1 MIYNIY
7 IVAFLSLFLNKP
19 TKQATLSLKKE
30 KVELHLAANNTISK
44 MEQKFSLIEDNSA
57 TVPSLESFEMAF
69 EGYENLK
76 SQNKLENNI
85 LTIIDFSLSSK
96 LKRLWVINMET
107 NEVLYHT
114 LVAHGKNSGEEF
126 ATNFSNKSESYKSSL
141 GFYLTAEIYTGKHG
155 SSLKLDGIEKGIN
168 DNARERAIVIHGADY
183 VSETFAR
190 NNGRLGRSQGCPALP
205 NDLSNKITSK
215 IKNKSVLFIYHPS
228 RKSTFIKEAVL

>member
-7 IVAFLSLFLNKP
+7 FVAFLSLFINKP
-19 TKQATLSLKKE
+19 TKEATQNSKKE
-30 KVELHLAANNTISK
+30 KVEFHLAANNSISK
-44 MEQKFSLIEDNSA
+44 TAQKFASIEENSE
-57 TVPSLESFEMAF
+57 TVPTLESFEMAF

-76 SQNKLENNI
+76 SQHKLENNI
-85 LTIIDFSLSSK
+85 LTIIDFSLSSNQ
-96 LKRLWVINMET
+96 KRLWVIDMES

-114 LVAHGKNSGEEF
+114 LVAHGRNSGEEF

-141 GFYLTAEIYTGKHG
+141 GFYLTAEIYNGKHG

-183 VSETFAR
+183 VSDAFAK
-190 NNGRLGRSQGCPALP
+190 NNNRLGRSQGCPALP
-205 NDLSNKITSK
+205 IELNHEIISK

-228 RKSTFIKEAVL
+228 RKSSFIKGFVS

>member
-7 IVAFLSLFLNKP
+7 IVAFLSLFLNNP
-19 TKQATLSLKKE
+19 TNQATLNLKKE
-30 KVELHLAANNTISK
+30 KVELHLAINNTISK
-44 MEQKFSLIEDNSA
+44 MEQKFSLIEDNSDNM
-57 TVPSLESFEMAF
+57 PSLDSFEIAY

-76 SQNKLENNI
+76 SQNKIQNSI

-96 LKRLWVINMET
+96 SKRMWVINMET

-114 LVAHGKNSGEEF
+114 LVAHGKNSGEEY

-141 GFYLTAEIYTGKHG
+141 GFYMTAETYVGKHG
-155 SSLKLDGIEKGIN
+155 TSLKLDGIEKGIN

-205 NDLSNKITSK
+205 NDLSNKIISK

-228 RKSTFIKEAVL
+228 RKSTFIKETIS

>member
-1 MIYNIY
+1 MIYKIY
-7 IVAFLSLFLNKP
+7 FIVFLSFFSTKP
-19 TKQATLSLKKE
+19 TKENSINSTKQNVT
-30 KVELHLAANNTISK
+30 LHLAKNTTISK
-44 MEQKFSLIEDNSA
+44 TEQKFSLIEENS
-57 TVPSLESFEMAF
+57 TSVPSLESFEVAF

-85 LTIIDFSLSSK
+85 LTIIDFSLSSNQ
-96 LKRLWVINMET
+96 KRLWIIDMVSNV
-107 NEVLYHT
+107 VLYHT
-114 LVAHGKNSGEEF
+114 LVAHGRNSGEEF

-155 SSLKLDGIEKGIN
+155 SSLRLDGIEKGIN

-205 NDLSNKITSK
+205 SNLTSKIISK
-215 IKNKSVLFIYHPS
+215 IKNKSLLFIYHPS
-228 RKSTFIKEAVL
+228 RKSTFIKGFVS

>member
-1 MIYNIY
+1 MVYKTIF
-7 IVAFLSLFLNKP
+7 VVFLSFFITKP
-19 TKQATLSLKKE
+19 TQE
-30 KVELHLAANNTISK
+30 NTINKNKENTILHVAENKSVSK
-44 MEQKFSLIEDNSA
+44 TEEKFSLIEENSA
-57 TVPSLESFEMAF
+57 TVPSLESFEIAYK
-69 EGYENLK
+69 GYENLK
-76 SQNKLENNI
+76 VQNKLENSI
-85 LTIIDFSLSSK
+85 LTIIDFSLSSNT
-96 LKRLWVINMET
+96 KRLWVIDMDS

-114 LVAHGKNSGEEF
+114 LVAHGMNSGEEF

-155 SSLKLDGIEKGIN
+155 SSLKLDGIEKGVN

-205 NDLSNKITSK
+205 NNLCPKIISK

-228 RKSTFIKEAVL
+228 RKSTFVKETVS

>member
-1 MIYNIY
+1 MIYKTF
-7 IVAFLSLFLNKP
+7 VVVFLSFFITKP
-19 TKQATLSLKKE
+19 TQKNNTYNTKE
-30 KVELHLAANNTISK
+30 KIELQFAANNSISK
-44 MEQKFSLIEDNSA
+44 TEQKFALIEENSA
-57 TVPSLESFEMAF
+57 TVPTLDSFEMAF
-69 EGYENLK
+69 EGYESLK

-85 LTIIDFSLSSK
+85 LTIIDFSLWSNQ
-96 LKRLWVINMET
+96 KRLWVIDMES

-114 LVAHGKNSGEEF
+114 LVAHGRNSGEEF

-183 VSETFAR
+183 VSDAFAK

-205 NDLSNKITSK
+205 NDLNTKIISK

-228 RKSTFIKEAVL
+228 RKSNLIKGFVS

>member
-1 MIYNIY
+1 MIYKIY
-7 IVAFLSLFLNKP
+7 IIVFSCFLSIKP
-19 TKQATLSLKKE
+19 TKDKAINSTTHEVVLRLAENKILLK
-30 KVELHLAANNTISK
+30 T
-44 MEQKFSLIEDNSA
+44 EQKFSLIEENSS
-57 TVPSLESFEMAF
+57 TVPSLESFEVAF

-76 SQNKLENNI
+76 SQNKLENSI
-85 LTIIDFSLSSK
+85 LTIIDFSLSSNQ
-96 LKRLWVINMET
+96 KRLWVIDMDS
-107 NEVLYHT
+107 NEVLFHT
-114 LVAHGKNSGEEF
+114 LVAHGMNSGQEF
-126 ATNFSNKSESYKSSL
+126 ATNFSNKSESHQSSL

-205 NDLSNKITSK
+205 NNLTSKIISK

-228 RKSTFIKEAVL
+228 RKSGLVKGFVS

>member
-1 MIYNIY
+1 MVYKIYF
-7 IVAFLSLFLNKP
+7 IVFLSFFSIKP
-19 TKQATLSLKKE
+19 TKERAINSTKQE
-30 KVELHLAANNTISK
+30 VVMRLAENNTVSK
-44 MEQKFSLIEDNSA
+44 TEQKFSLIEENST
-57 TVPSLESFEMAF
+57 TVPSLESFEVAF

-76 SQNKLENNI
+76 SQNKLDNSI
-85 LTIIDFSLSSK
+85 LTIIDFSLSSNQ
-96 LKRLWVINMET
+96 KRLWVIDMDS
-107 NEVLYHT
+107 NEVLFHT
-114 LVAHGKNSGEEF
+114 LVAHGMNSGQEF

-183 VSETFAR
+183 VSEAFAR

-205 NDLSNKITSK
+205 SDLTSKIISK

-228 RKSTFIKEAVL
+228 RKSSLVKGLMS